1 MPIEESHRRRRLKL
15 STRFMSSHRSTF
27 HSRGW
32 AARLAAALFV
42 SAFVALL
49 LGCSS
54 PAADPTATAAP
65 TLAPPTATVVPTPAP
80 TLAPPTATA
89 IPTAAPTPPPTAT
102 AIPTAAPTPPP
113 ALFPFQVT
121 GTNGREIVFDAPP
134 ERIVA
139 IDAAVVEILFSIG
152 EGQRV
157 AATHDFVSYPPEAE
171 DIPRIGDG
179 FNLNTESILALDPDL
194 VFVFSEGAVADLERI
209 GLRVLYLKSLNDDL
223 RQVPENIRLWGRIV
237 GNPASADAV
246 ASDFEDR
253 VARIEDTM
261 AQRGDGPRVF
271 QDVGG
276 LWTPGPD
283 TLIGSVF
290 DLLKLRNIAHDIS
303 GYAQINPEVVVERR
317 PEIILASDIGA
328 IESNP
333 AFADVPAVKDGRI
346 FVPPGLFSVP
356 GPRYID
362 GVEALAEWVYPEA
375 F

>member
-27 HSRGW
+27 RSRGW
-32 AARLAAALFV
+32 AGRLAATLFV

-49 LGCSS
+49 LGCGS
-54 PAADPTATAAP
+54 PAADPTATVVPTAAP
-65 TLAPPTATVVPTPAP
+65 PTATAVPTAAPPTATVVPT
-80 TLAPPTATA
+80 
-89 IPTAAPTPPPTAT
+89 AAPTPT
-102 AIPTAAPTPPP
+102 P
-113 ALFPFQVT
+113 ALFPFTVT
-121 GTNGREIVFDAPP
+121 GTNGREVVFDAPP

-139 IDAAVVEILFSIG
+139 IDSAVVEILFAIG

-157 AATHDFVSYPPEAE
+157 AATHDFVSYPPEVE

-179 FNLNTESILALDPDL
+179 FNLNTEAILALDPDL
-194 VFVFSEGAVADLERI
+194 VFVFSEGSVADLERV
-209 GLRVLYLKSLNDDL
+209 GLRVLYLQSLNDDL

-253 VARIEDTM
+253 VARIEDAM
-261 AQRGDGPRVF
+261 AQLGDGPSVF

-317 PEIILASDIGA
+317 PEIILASDVDA

-346 FVPPGLFSVP
+346 FVPPGLFSVA

-362 GVEALAEWVYPEA
+362 GVEALAKWVYPEV

>member
-1 MPIEESHRRRRLKL
+1 MPNEESHRRRRLKL

-27 HSRGW
+27 RSRGW

-89 IPTAAPTPPPTAT
+89 IPTAAPTPTPTAT
-102 AIPTAAPTPPP
+102 AIPTAAPTPTP

-194 VFVFSEGAVADLERI
+194 VFVFSEGSVADLERI

-253 VARIEDTM
+253 VARIEDAM
-261 AQRGDGPRVF
+261 AQRGDGPSVF

-317 PEIILASDIGA
+317 PEIILASDIDA

>member
-27 HSRGW
+27 RSRRW
-32 AARLAAALFV
+32 AGRLAATLFV

-49 LGCSS
+49 LGCGS
-54 PAADPTATAAP
+54 PAADPTATVVP
-65 TLAPPTATVVPTPAP
+65 TAAPPTATAIPTA
-80 TLAPPTATA
+80 APPTATA
-89 IPTAAPTPPPTAT
+89 IPTAAPTPT
-102 AIPTAAPTPPP
+102 P
-113 ALFPFQVT
+113 ALFPFTVT
-121 GTNGREIVFDAPP
+121 GTNGREVVFDVPP

-139 IDAAVVEILFSIG
+139 IDSAVVEILFAIG

-157 AATHDFVSYPPEAE
+157 AATHDFVSYPPEVE

-179 FNLNTESILALDPDL
+179 FNLNTEAILALDPDL
-194 VFVFSEGAVADLERI
+194 VFVFSEGSVADLERV
-209 GLRVLYLKSLNDDL
+209 GLRVLYLQSLNDDL
-223 RQVPENIRLWGRIV
+223 RQVPENIRLWGSIV
-237 GNPASADAV
+237 GSPASADVV

-253 VARIEDTM
+253 VARIEDAM
-261 AQRGDGPRVF
+261 AQLGDGPSVF

-317 PEIILASDIGA
+317 PEIILASDADA

-346 FVPPGLFSVP
+346 FVPPGLFSVA

-362 GVEALAEWVYPEA
+362 GVEALAKWVYPEV

>member
-27 HSRGW
+27 RSRGW

-65 TLAPPTATVVPTPAP
+65 TLAPPTATAIPTAAPTP
-80 TLAPPTATA
+80 TPPAATA
-89 IPTAAPTPPPTAT
+89 IPTAAPTPT
-102 AIPTAAPTPPP
+102 P
-113 ALFPFQVT
+113 ALFPFTVT

-194 VFVFSEGAVADLERI
+194 VFVFSEGSVADLERI

-253 VARIEDTM
+253 VARIEDAM

-317 PEIILASDIGA
+317 PDIILASDIDA

-362 GVEALAEWVYPEA
+362 GVEALAKWVYPEA

>member
-27 HSRGW
+27 RSRGW

-42 SAFVALL
+42 SAFVGLL

-65 TLAPPTATVVPTPAP
+65 TLAPPTATAIPTPAP
-80 TLAPPTATA
+80 TLAPPTATVV
-89 IPTAAPTPPPTAT
+89 PTAAPTPT
-102 AIPTAAPTPPP
+102 P
-113 ALFPFQVT
+113 ALFPFTVT

-194 VFVFSEGAVADLERI
+194 VFVFSEGSVADLERI

-253 VARIEDTM
+253 VARIEDAM
-261 AQRGDGPRVF
+261 AQRGDGPSVF